1 MKNKNFMNDGY
12 VYQEYDQWI
21 NSPTPFENHFLDR
34 ERFYSFVIA
43 CVKYVKYQN
52 PFVTKQEAWKSINMD
67 ILKEYLCAD
76 LSRRE
81 NAGEIAG
88 WEDRVYET
96 LIRFETLLE
105 YEKVR
110 YSHRL
115 R

>member
-1 MKNKNFMNDGY
+1 MIKKIFIEDKA
-12 VYQEYDQWI
+12 VYQAYDRWI
-21 NSPTPFENHFLDR
+21 NSPTPFEKHFLDR

-67 ILKEYLCAD
+67 ILKEQLCAD
-76 LSRRE
+76 LRRRE

-110 YSHRL
+110 YSHGL